1 MLSLVKKHHF
11 CLFLIM
17 LACSHS
23 TIGVSK
29 PSCGGC
35 GEVATKKKKG
45 KNLPCHPPG
54 YVDPK
59 VASSFNAA
67 LRELK
72 RAGIKPKIT
81 STWRSSQEQD
91 KLHRCSLDGRCRKR
105 HPELY
110 YALPPGQS
118 AHEAG
123 FAIDISGIAVGPR
136 GRKRLTPEGRRVV
149 QIMSKH
155 GFKWRYKLADPAHF
169 EAEPRKYGY
178 RSLEQA
184 IRYNQT
190 HCSTNI
196 IKRTATARVPN
207 KPEPRKSTAS
217 KARRPLKA

>member
-1 MLSLVKKHHF
+1 MFIVLL
-11 CLFLIM
+11 L
-17 LACSHS
+17 LAYAQS
-23 TIGVSK
+23 TIGVGK
-29 PSCGGC
+29 PSCGDC
-35 GEVATKKKKG
+35 DAVAGKSRGQKRKG
-45 KNLPCHPPG
+45 AAPCHPPG

-59 VASSFNAA
+59 LAKSFNAA

-81 STWRSSQEQD
+81 SAWRSSEKQAW
-91 KLHRCSLDGRCRKR
+91 LHRCSLDGRCRKR

-123 FAIDISGIAVGPR
+123 FAIDISGVAVGPR

-184 IRYNQT
+184 IRHNQT
-190 HCSTNI
+190 HCSVKIT
-196 IKRTATARVPN
+196 KKTPTALVHANSISVTHCRRH
-207 KPEPRKSTAS
+207 RKA
-217 KARRPLKA
+217 